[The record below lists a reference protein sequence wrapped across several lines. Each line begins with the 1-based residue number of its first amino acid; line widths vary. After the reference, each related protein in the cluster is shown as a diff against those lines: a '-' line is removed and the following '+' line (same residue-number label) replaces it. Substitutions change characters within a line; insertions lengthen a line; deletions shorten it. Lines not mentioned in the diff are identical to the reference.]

1 MASNNYLYK
10 DAKDLQEM
18 VDLND
23 TLKQLYS
30 DDTSMKFPSIV
41 IAGEQS
47 HGKTSLIE
55 NITNLNLPRGTGVQ
69 TRVPTEIQLRPSP
82 VNNYTIR
89 YTPLGSRDIKS
100 INFTEENLEEK
111 MRRVQFEVTGNETD
125 ISDESVTLTIE
136 RPDLLP
142 LTIIDLPG
150 YVVNRLETGGED
162 IELIMKS
169 LYSRYIADENNTI
182 LVVLNAANDIENSQV
197 LKLCREI
204 DRKGVRTMICVTKI
218 DLRTSGG
225 YEAYRRAAA
234 GWNIRRL
241 FFVRN
246 KNEKERAEKVSSEQ
260 VRKLEKAF
268 IDGHKELRHFPE
280 EQKGVVALRDYLVK
294 LQRTNIIPCLE
305 HNYLRIKDIL
315 TLKQKEQLEIGKAME
330 KPEHIRKYIQ
340 ERLRLIFAEVKEL
353 YTNVYFDIISMNYY
367 LKEHTLADEGV
378 FECNIKSKRIQT
390 SYKVESDG
398 EEICIS
404 FDHPPNEEMYF
415 EVVTADATRV
425 NGNISA
431 ANGPYSLRFP
441 RSPFTVSARVLS
453 AKDFFHYRGE
463 VSNLFQEF
471 LNNHQLNYF
480 ISPSFAKSYNDEMS
494 GIFASNNLPDY
505 NNTLIAEKILFKQIV
520 PKMKD
525 YSMRFKDW
533 SKRFVIGLYEVR
545 IRSHFENYKNL
556 QQFLIERVKAHYNQP
571 FLKVDKVLTVICE
584 NASKITLTDPM
595 YLFKV
600 DNLKTIFTD
609 GNANTPNEFLKA
621 VCGEKFDFAVLKEIY
636 ATNPGVYFNGVRAW
650 AYMSTIFPNFK
661 DNVTKTV
668 QNHLI
673 QKPLDELEFEL
684 YSIFDNDFFANKEK
698 VDKYMAANDELQ
710 QRQISIARDIEQ
722 ALKSIDMIKRIPRKH
737 PHLLN
742 EFAFVD
748 DDDDFEEED
757 YGQQH
762 NEIEPSPVDKSQN
775 KAPSMAIKKNDKSLR
790 TIDES
795 D

>member
-1 MASNNYLYK
+1 MATNNYLYK

-23 TLKQLYS
+23 ALKQLYS
-30 DDTSMKFPSIV
+30 DDTSMRFPSIV

-89 YTPLGSRDIKS
+89 YTPLGSHESKQ

-111 MRRVQFEVTGNETD
+111 MRRVQVEVTGNETD

-150 YVVNRLETGGED
+150 YVVNRIENSGGD
-162 IELIMKS
+162 IELIMKA
-169 LYSRYIADENNTI
+169 LYTRYIADENNTI
-182 LVVLNAANDIENSQV
+182 LCVLNAANDIENSQV
-197 LKLCREI
+197 LKLCREV

-218 DLRTSGG
+218 DLRASGG

-280 EQKGVVALRDYLVK
+280 EQKGILALRDYLVK

-305 HNYLRIKDIL
+305 HNYQRILEIL
-315 TLKQKEQLEIGKAME
+315 AQKEREQLEIGKAME
-330 KPEHIRKYIQ
+330 KPEHIRRYIQ

-367 LKEHTLADEGV
+367 LKEHTLSDEGV
-378 FECNIKSKRIQT
+378 FQISIKSKRMLIH
-390 SYKVESDG
+390 YKVESDG
-398 EEICIS
+398 EETAVT
-404 FDHPPNEEMYF
+404 FNHPPNEEMYF
-415 EVVTADATRV
+415 EIVTADAERI

-431 ANGPYSLRFP
+431 QAGPHVARFK
-441 RSPFTVSARVLS
+441 RSPFTISARVLS
-453 AKDFFHYRGE
+453 AKDFFYYRGE

-471 LNNHQLNYF
+471 LNNHQLSYF
-480 ISPSFAKSYNDEMS
+480 ISPTFEKSYNDEKS
-494 GIFASNNLPDY
+494 GIFAANNLPDY
-505 NNTLIAEKILFKQIV
+505 DNIFIAEKILFKQIV

-525 YSMRFKDW
+525 YSMRFKEW
-533 SKRFVIGLYEVR
+533 SKRFVTNLYESR
-545 IRSHFENYKNL
+545 IKSHFDSYKNL
-556 QQFLIERVKAHYNQP
+556 QGFLIERVKSHYAQP
-571 FLKVDKVLTVICE
+571 FVKVDKVLTVICE

-600 DNLKTIFTD
+600 ENLKSVFTD
-609 GNANTPNEFLKA
+609 GNANTPSEFLKA
-621 VCGEKFDFAVLKEIY
+621 VCGENFDFAALKEVY
-636 ATNPGVYFNGVRAW
+636 RTNPGVYFNGVRAW

-684 YSIFDNDFFANKEK
+684 YSIFDNEFFANKEK
-698 VDKYMAANDELQ
+698 VDRYMAANDELQ
-710 QRQISIARDIEQ
+710 QKQIGIARDIEQ
-722 ALKSIDMIKRIPRKH
+722 AHKSIEMIKRIPRKF
-737 PHLLN
+737 PHLVN
-742 EFAFVD
+742 EFAFID
-748 DDDDFEEED
+748 DDDDFEEEGEEFHEEEEQKKD
-757 YGQQH
+757 K
-762 NEIEPSPVDKSQN
+762 PVTPQPN
-775 KAPSMAIKKNDKSLR
+775 KKNDKSVKTL
-790 TIDES
+790 DES